1 MGILNKNEIKKAIK
15 DKEVTFEPEIDQF
28 QLQPNSL
35 DLRVGWNFYVPEK
48 WQYNEAGRVVT
59 RPDYLNHDANAN
71 NFRLIKL
78 KPGQYF
84 EFLPNEF
91 VIVSTLEKITLNSDH
106 LIALM
111 YPRSSMIRR
120 GLVIEGGVV
129 DLHYKGSLMIP
140 IFNGTSQPLKLY
152 PGERAY
158 QLVFHT
164 LDGAMG
170 KEDAQVHGVAKAKYH
185 ESTDFN
191 LESRTDS
198 KDEVEFIKEGK
209 ISEIKTNYKVDLG

>member
-1 MGILNKNEIKKAIK
+1 MAILSKSEILAAIK
-15 DKEVTFEPEIDQF
+15 EKKVNFTPEIDKF
-28 QLQPNSL
+28 QIQPNSL
-35 DLRVGWNFYVPEK
+35 DLRVGWSFYIPEK
-48 WQYNEAGRVVT
+48 WKYTEEGRVMI
-59 RPDYLNHDANAN
+59 RPDYLHHDQNAN

-91 VIVSTLEKITLNSDH
+91 IIVSSLEKIELNSDN
-106 LIALM
+106 LIALL

-120 GLVIEGGVV
+120 GLVIESGVV

-140 IFNGTSQPLKLY
+140 IFNGTSQPLRLY
-152 PGERAY
+152 PGERIY

-164 LDGAMG
+164 LNGNTSN
-170 KEDAQVHGVAKAKYH
+170 EEAQIHGVSKAKYH
-185 ESTDFN
+185 ESTAHN

-198 KDEVEFIKEGK
+198 DDELAFIKSGNLED
-209 ISEIKTNYKVDLG
+209 IKKKYQLD